1 MERGVFAIM
10 ITMALFWNAAAL
22 AGGTLYQM
30 RVDGM
35 ARPHRVYAIEKM
47 LKKIEGVEHVEIDL
61 NKGLVTVK
69 VAEGVKLT
77 EAQMKKLCKDA
88 GFTYRS
94 MKEKPL

>member
-1 MERGVFAIM
+1 MERGVLAIT
-10 ITMALFWNAAAL
+10 ITMALLWNAAVF

-35 ARPHRVYAIEKM
+35 VQPFRVYGIEKL
-47 LKKIEGVEHVEIDL
+47 LKRIEGVETVDIDL
-61 NKGLVTVK
+61 GRGLVTVK

-77 EAQMKKLCKDA
+77 ASQMKRLCKDA

-94 MKEKPL
+94 MTEEPL